1 MNLHDRTDP
10 ELPLRR
16 ALVVEDQY
24 DSAVSF
30 ALLLA
35 DMGLKVEYLTDSR
48 LAVDVAKT
56 FKPEIVFLDIG
67 LPHIDGY
74 MLAPMLRK
82 EVGPKVPIV
91 AITGYGADQDRKRS
105 REAGFDAHILKPVD
119 MALLGSILKQF

>member
-1 MNLHDRTDP
+1 MREDLTTPDSRR
-10 ELPLRR
+10 RR
-16 ALVVEDQY
+16 ALVVEDQH
-24 DSAVSF
+24 DTAVTF

-35 DMGLKVEYLTDSR
+35 DMGLRVEYLTDSR
-48 LAVDVAKT
+48 LAMDVAKQ

-74 MLAPMLRK
+74 ALAAMLRK
-82 EVGPKVPIV
+82 EVGSKVPIV
-91 AITGYGADQDRKRS
+91 AITGYGTDQDRKRS